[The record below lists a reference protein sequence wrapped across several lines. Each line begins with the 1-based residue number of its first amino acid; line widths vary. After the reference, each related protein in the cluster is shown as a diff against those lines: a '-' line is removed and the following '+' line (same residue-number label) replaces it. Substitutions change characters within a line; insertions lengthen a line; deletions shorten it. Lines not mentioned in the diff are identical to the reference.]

1 MSDFKKKILQDK
13 IKEAI
18 IYNRLRELGR
28 WLTIKNINVIRTS
41 LLSYA
46 KTQGLNDLQNVYF
59 TNINEIIDNQ
69 ADEIV
74 CKKEKIFTTNT
85 MIISCQTQLL
95 HHLSKENRNFRRF
108 RGISERYFAKSRI
121 QIRKNQMTQK
131 LFCILK
137 YYRRT

>member
-95 HHLSKENRNFRRF
+95 HHLSKRE
-108 RGISERYFAKSRI
+108 
-121 QIRKNQMTQK
+121 QK
-131 LFCILK
+131 F
-137 YYRRT
+137 